1 MQFPLLKQQITKT
14 SSDLDLSESTA
25 AILLAKYEWNTAQLY
40 SDYSI
45 LRDCPREAQT
55 VEIHTCCSLCGI
67 FKTCSI
73 MNCGDCICLH
83 CLRGILNKCF
93 LFTFV
98 QTNISVSCVFSG
110 SVQEQMSANRLIL
123 NCPLQTCNK
132 YINFVNLPHDLQND
146 HLASLQVDLL
156 KKRSLRGQCK

>member
-1 MQFPLLKQQITKT
+1 MSNLFDNSFTVIDDLRWSFPLLKQQITKT

-83 CLRGILNKCF
+83 CLRG
-93 LFTFV
+93 
-98 QTNISVSCVFSG
+98 